1 MVLFRKYSKLS
12 FLCGVMEQF
21 KSNFILLEQCLKRF
35 FYQSNFFCCFLSF
48 LKSWLF
54 EMPSFQNPELHLG
67 TDLIFFFFTTGSKE
81 QPVISASCY
90 YYCCLS
96 LFDNQI
102 SVCILLLL
110 TEPGMLLLGRRSTLA
125 AEAVVIRCLLGWNL
139 PDWASVTFL
148 ACSFFPNNA
157 AGWCYFCSEYWSIL
171 FTNSQS
177 NSVSKAFSSCCIWN
191 YLGMDWGWSV
201 AKIQAWRAECGS
213 PSPAWHIKAFF
224 NCYF

>member
-1 MVLFRKYSKLS
+1 MFKKIFLS
-12 FLCGVMEQF
+12 EQF
-21 KSNFILLEQCLKRF
+21 FLLF
-35 FYQSNFFCCFLSF
+35 SFF
-48 LKSWLF
+48 LKIMAVWDAQLSKPWTALRNRF
-54 EMPSFQNPELHLG
+54 N
-67 TDLIFFFFTTGSKE
+67 FFFFTTGSKE

-90 YYCCLS
+90 YYRCLS

-125 AEAVVIRCLLGWNL
+125 AEAVAIRCLLGWNL